1 MEEKNSEKEVIE
13 NESKQD
19 ETKEKIQDESKTAKT
34 ENSEN
39 TENGI
44 EISNDVIAVIAGVA
58 VSEVQGVASMSGGF
72 AGGITEVLSGKKNM
86 AKGIK
91 VDKTENTA
99 KIDVNIIVEYGS
111 RIPDVAFEIQNRV
124 KKSVESMTGFKVEEV
139 NVHVQGVDTNI
150 SKIENTDNQK
160 ETNENEGE
168 KEKMKFIEKVTLI
181 IYSNIILILS
191 VIACLLVFGWI
202 DIDVVQNLVKDLILY
217 GTSSKIILGVS
228 IVFIL
233 LSLRCIFFDP
243 TSKQELKDKQGIL
256 LANDNGKLMISK
268 ETIED
273 LVQAVT
279 KQYKMAK
286 EVTSR
291 VELDKENNVNIF
303 VNLVVGSDTVIK
315 DLSADLQDKIKT
327 KVKET
332 TDLEVKEVNI
342 TVKKAVQEKQ
352 PKTAM

>member
-1 MEEKNSEKEVIE
+1 
-13 NESKQD
+13 
-19 ETKEKIQDESKTAKT
+19 
-34 ENSEN
+34 
-39 TENGI
+39 
-44 EISNDVIAVIAGVA
+44 
-58 VSEVQGVASMSGGF
+58 
-72 AGGITEVLSGKKNM
+72 
-86 AKGIK
+86 
-91 VDKTENTA
+91 
-99 KIDVNIIVEYGS
+99 
-111 RIPDVAFEIQNRV
+111 
-124 KKSVESMTGFKVEEV
+124 
-139 NVHVQGVDTNI
+139 
-150 SKIENTDNQK
+150 
-160 ETNENEGE
+160 
-168 KEKMKFIEKVTLI
+168 MKFIEKVTLI

-191 VIACLLVFGWI
+191 IIACTIIFRWLDISVIQTLTKNLL
-202 DIDVVQNLVKDLILY
+202 LY
-217 GTSSKIILGVS
+217 GTSSKVILGIS

-233 LSLRCIFFDP
+233 LSIRCIFFDP

-273 LVQAVT
+273 LVEAVT

-286 EVTSR
+286 EVNSM

-315 DLSADLQDKIKT
+315 DLSADLQEKIKN

>member
-1 MEEKNSEKEVIE
+1 
-13 NESKQD
+13 
-19 ETKEKIQDESKTAKT
+19 
-34 ENSEN
+34 
-39 TENGI
+39 
-44 EISNDVIAVIAGVA
+44 
-58 VSEVQGVASMSGGF
+58 
-72 AGGITEVLSGKKNM
+72 
-86 AKGIK
+86 
-91 VDKTENTA
+91 
-99 KIDVNIIVEYGS
+99 
-111 RIPDVAFEIQNRV
+111 
-124 KKSVESMTGFKVEEV
+124 
-139 NVHVQGVDTNI
+139 
-150 SKIENTDNQK
+150 
-160 ETNENEGE
+160 
-168 KEKMKFIEKVTLI
+168 MKFIEKVTLI

-217 GTSSKIILGVS
+217 GTSSKITLGIS

-243 TSKQELKDKQGIL
+243 TSKQEIKDKQGIL

-286 EVTSR
+286 EVTSK

-352 PKTAM
+352 TKTAM

>member
-1 MEEKNSEKEVIE
+1 
-13 NESKQD
+13 
-19 ETKEKIQDESKTAKT
+19 
-34 ENSEN
+34 
-39 TENGI
+39 
-44 EISNDVIAVIAGVA
+44 
-58 VSEVQGVASMSGGF
+58 
-72 AGGITEVLSGKKNM
+72 
-86 AKGIK
+86 
-91 VDKTENTA
+91 
-99 KIDVNIIVEYGS
+99 
-111 RIPDVAFEIQNRV
+111 
-124 KKSVESMTGFKVEEV
+124 
-139 NVHVQGVDTNI
+139 
-150 SKIENTDNQK
+150 
-160 ETNENEGE
+160 
-168 KEKMKFIEKVTLI
+168 MKFIEKVTLI

-243 TSKQELKDKQGIL
+243 TSKQNLKDKQGIL

-352 PKTAM
+352 SKTAM

>member
-1 MEEKNSEKEVIE
+1 
-13 NESKQD
+13 
-19 ETKEKIQDESKTAKT
+19 
-34 ENSEN
+34 
-39 TENGI
+39 
-44 EISNDVIAVIAGVA
+44 
-58 VSEVQGVASMSGGF
+58 
-72 AGGITEVLSGKKNM
+72 
-86 AKGIK
+86 
-91 VDKTENTA
+91 
-99 KIDVNIIVEYGS
+99 
-111 RIPDVAFEIQNRV
+111 
-124 KKSVESMTGFKVEEV
+124 
-139 NVHVQGVDTNI
+139 
-150 SKIENTDNQK
+150 
-160 ETNENEGE
+160 
-168 KEKMKFIEKVTLI
+168 MKFIEKVTLI

-217 GTSSKIILGVS
+217 GTSSKIILGIS

-243 TSKQELKDKQGIL
+243 TSKQDLKDKQGIL

-352 PKTAM
+352 TKTAM

>member
-1 MEEKNSEKEVIE
+1 
-13 NESKQD
+13 
-19 ETKEKIQDESKTAKT
+19 
-34 ENSEN
+34 
-39 TENGI
+39 
-44 EISNDVIAVIAGVA
+44 
-58 VSEVQGVASMSGGF
+58 
-72 AGGITEVLSGKKNM
+72 
-86 AKGIK
+86 
-91 VDKTENTA
+91 
-99 KIDVNIIVEYGS
+99 
-111 RIPDVAFEIQNRV
+111 
-124 KKSVESMTGFKVEEV
+124 
-139 NVHVQGVDTNI
+139 
-150 SKIENTDNQK
+150 
-160 ETNENEGE
+160 
-168 KEKMKFIEKVTLI
+168 MKFIEKVTLI

-352 PKTAM
+352 TKTAM

>member
-1 MEEKNSEKEVIE
+1 
-13 NESKQD
+13 
-19 ETKEKIQDESKTAKT
+19 
-34 ENSEN
+34 
-39 TENGI
+39 
-44 EISNDVIAVIAGVA
+44 
-58 VSEVQGVASMSGGF
+58 
-72 AGGITEVLSGKKNM
+72 
-86 AKGIK
+86 
-91 VDKTENTA
+91 
-99 KIDVNIIVEYGS
+99 
-111 RIPDVAFEIQNRV
+111 
-124 KKSVESMTGFKVEEV
+124 
-139 NVHVQGVDTNI
+139 
-150 SKIENTDNQK
+150 
-160 ETNENEGE
+160 
-168 KEKMKFIEKVTLI
+168 MKFIEKITLI
-181 IYSNIILILS
+181 IYSNIMLILS

-217 GTSSKIILGVS
+217 GTSSKIILGIS

-243 TSKQELKDKQGIL
+243 TSKQDLKDKQGIL

-286 EVTSR
+286 DVSSK
-291 VELDKENNVNIF
+291 VELDKDNNVNIF

-315 DLSADLQDKIKT
+315 DLSKDLQDKIKS

-332 TDLEVKEVNI
+332 TDLEVKQVNI

-352 PKTAM
+352 KTEA

>member
-1 MEEKNSEKEVIE
+1 
-13 NESKQD
+13 
-19 ETKEKIQDESKTAKT
+19 
-34 ENSEN
+34 
-39 TENGI
+39 
-44 EISNDVIAVIAGVA
+44 
-58 VSEVQGVASMSGGF
+58 
-72 AGGITEVLSGKKNM
+72 
-86 AKGIK
+86 
-91 VDKTENTA
+91 
-99 KIDVNIIVEYGS
+99 
-111 RIPDVAFEIQNRV
+111 
-124 KKSVESMTGFKVEEV
+124 
-139 NVHVQGVDTNI
+139 
-150 SKIENTDNQK
+150 
-160 ETNENEGE
+160 
-168 KEKMKFIEKVTLI
+168 MKFIEKVTLI

-243 TSKQELKDKQGIL
+243 TSKQDLKDKQGIL

-291 VELDKENNVNIF
+291 VELYKENNVNIF

>member
-1 MEEKNSEKEVIE
+1 
-13 NESKQD
+13 
-19 ETKEKIQDESKTAKT
+19 
-34 ENSEN
+34 
-39 TENGI
+39 
-44 EISNDVIAVIAGVA
+44 
-58 VSEVQGVASMSGGF
+58 
-72 AGGITEVLSGKKNM
+72 
-86 AKGIK
+86 
-91 VDKTENTA
+91 
-99 KIDVNIIVEYGS
+99 
-111 RIPDVAFEIQNRV
+111 
-124 KKSVESMTGFKVEEV
+124 
-139 NVHVQGVDTNI
+139 
-150 SKIENTDNQK
+150 
-160 ETNENEGE
+160 
-168 KEKMKFIEKVTLI
+168 MKFIEKVTLI

-191 VIACLLVFGWI
+191 VIACLLIFGWL
-202 DIDVVQNLVKDLILY
+202 DIEIVQGLVRDLLLF

>member
-1 MEEKNSEKEVIE
+1 
-13 NESKQD
+13 
-19 ETKEKIQDESKTAKT
+19 
-34 ENSEN
+34 
-39 TENGI
+39 
-44 EISNDVIAVIAGVA
+44 
-58 VSEVQGVASMSGGF
+58 
-72 AGGITEVLSGKKNM
+72 
-86 AKGIK
+86 
-91 VDKTENTA
+91 
-99 KIDVNIIVEYGS
+99 
-111 RIPDVAFEIQNRV
+111 
-124 KKSVESMTGFKVEEV
+124 
-139 NVHVQGVDTNI
+139 
-150 SKIENTDNQK
+150 
-160 ETNENEGE
+160 
-168 KEKMKFIEKVTLI
+168 MKFIEKVTLI

-217 GTSSKIILGVS
+217 GTSSKIILGIS

>member
-1 MEEKNSEKEVIE
+1 
-13 NESKQD
+13 
-19 ETKEKIQDESKTAKT
+19 
-34 ENSEN
+34 
-39 TENGI
+39 
-44 EISNDVIAVIAGVA
+44 
-58 VSEVQGVASMSGGF
+58 
-72 AGGITEVLSGKKNM
+72 
-86 AKGIK
+86 
-91 VDKTENTA
+91 
-99 KIDVNIIVEYGS
+99 
-111 RIPDVAFEIQNRV
+111 
-124 KKSVESMTGFKVEEV
+124 
-139 NVHVQGVDTNI
+139 
-150 SKIENTDNQK
+150 
-160 ETNENEGE
+160 
-168 KEKMKFIEKVTLI
+168 MKFIEKVTLI

-286 EVTSR
+286 EVTSK
-291 VELDKENNVNIF
+291 VELDKDNNVNIF

-342 TVKKAVQEKQ
+342 TVKKAIQEKQ
-352 PKTAM
+352 PKTEM